1 METEKKGF
9 FGKLKETFFGEESDA
24 EKKEQEELQE
34 DIAEAEK
41 VIEELEKKE
50 KEERTEAQKEKS
62 KEAEQTKSRLQ
73 KVAKEELEKESR
85 NKSLIDVLKT
95 IEDPELGIDIWTL
108 GLIYNIDVKEEEQKV
123 HILMTFTSI
132 MCPVGPMIV
141 QSVEA
146 GLKKLENIKEVK
158 VEVTFEPPWE
168 PTEELREMLG
178 V

>member
-9 FGKLKETFFGEESDA
+9 FGKLKETFFGEEGNP

-41 VIEELEKKE
+41 VIEELEKEE
-50 KEERTEAQKEKS
+50 KKEAQEQKNEAKPS
-62 KEAEQTKSRLQ
+62 K
-73 KVAKEELEKESR
+73 KVAKEDLEKEEK
-85 NKSLIDVLKT
+85 NKAIIDVLKT

-158 VEVTFEPPWE
+158 VEVVFNPPWE